1 MISTEAMGR
10 RMRCASVSLVSYID
24 GKNKGANRARY
35 IETKHGQSANVGSIR
50 LHAHVIIVCQGLT
63 ADGQGLPDMMTDRN
77 VEILSTVHFH
87 EALRLLFNDKHY
99 MT

>member
-1 MISTEAMGR
+1 M
-10 RMRCASVSLVSYID
+10 
-24 GKNKGANRARY
+24 
-35 IETKHGQSANVGSIR
+35 R